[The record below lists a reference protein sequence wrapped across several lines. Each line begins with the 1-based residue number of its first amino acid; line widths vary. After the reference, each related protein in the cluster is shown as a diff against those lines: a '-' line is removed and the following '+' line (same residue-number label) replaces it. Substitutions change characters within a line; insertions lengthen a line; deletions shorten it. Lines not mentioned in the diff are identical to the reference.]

1 MTKIIKE
8 STENNIILDKTEI
21 NSSISTLGVYTS
33 DGIYIKRYIPQISE
47 ENENVE
53 KTKKDE
59 NIYITDLKKDKAEYK
74 GMLND
79 KFQREGY
86 GLELY
91 NNGDKYFGQY
101 ESDLRNDKGIY
112 IFNSIK
118 NEENKNIKT
127 ECYIGQW
134 KNNLKDKYGI
144 YIWMDEPEN
153 NIEYENSNFDTYIGE
168 FEEEKY
174 MRGSYLTKL
183 NKEYF
188 IYHGNF
194 SKEGKKNDNN
204 SFFYSSKLNKV
215 FHGEIK
221 EDILLKGYLGSFDE
235 EKEEITGL
243 IYCKFNE
250 DGSINEINEE
260 KDLKLSEE
268 ELFDEKKKMK
278 YFRNVIL
285 DGDYF
290 KKLYNKYKKIKDKIE
305 KLDDITQILEKE
317 EKIGEIDKI
326 LNKFNKKNIYYNI
339 EENFFGR
346 DI

>member
-8 STENNIILDKTEI
+8 SSENNIILDKTEI
-21 NSSISTLGVYTS
+21 NSSILSSGVFSS
-33 DGIYIKRYIPQISE
+33 DGIYIKKYTPQKEDSNIYIA
-47 ENENVE
+47 
-53 KTKKDE
+53 KLKKDE
-59 NIYITDLKKDKAEYK
+59 AEYK

-101 ESDLRNDKGIY
+101 ESDLRNDNGIY
-112 IFNSIK
+112 FFNSVK
-118 NEENKNIKT
+118 NEENKNEKI
-127 ECYIGQW
+127 ECYLGQW

-153 NIEYENSNFDTYIGE
+153 NYEYENSNFDAYIGE

-174 MRGSYLTKL
+174 IRGTYLTKL

-194 SKEGKKNDNN
+194 NKEGKKNDNN
-204 SFFYSSKLNKV
+204 AYFYSSKINKI

-221 EDILLKGYLGSFDE
+221 EDILLNGYLSTFDE
-235 EKEEITGL
+235 DKDEIIEF

-250 DGSINEINEE
+250 DGSINEIIEE
-260 KDLKLSEE
+260 HNLNLNEE

-278 YFRNVIL
+278 YFRNLIL
-285 DGDYF
+285 EGDYF
-290 KKLYNKYKKIKDKIE
+290 TKIYNKYKKIKDKIE
-305 KLDDITQILEKE
+305 KLEDINQILEEE
-317 EKIGEIDKI
+317 EKIGEINKI
-326 LNKFNKKNIYYNI
+326 LNKYNKNNIYYNI

>member
-8 STENNIILDKTEI
+8 SSENNIILDKTEI
-21 NSSISTLGVYTS
+21 NSSILSSGVFSS
-33 DGIYIKRYIPQISE
+33 DGIYIKKYTPQKEDSNIYIA
-47 ENENVE
+47 
-53 KTKKDE
+53 KLKKDE
-59 NIYITDLKKDKAEYK
+59 AEYK

-101 ESDLRNDKGIY
+101 ESDLRNDNGIY
-112 IFNSIK
+112 FFNSVK
-118 NEENKNIKT
+118 NEENKNEKI
-127 ECYIGQW
+127 ECYLGQW

-153 NIEYENSNFDTYIGE
+153 NYEYENSNFDAYIGE

-174 MRGSYLTKL
+174 IRGTYLTKL

-194 SKEGKKNDNN
+194 NKEGKKNDNN
-204 SFFYSSKLNKV
+204 AYFYSSK
-215 FHGEIK
+215 
-221 EDILLKGYLGSFDE
+221 
-235 EKEEITGL
+235 

-250 DGSINEINEE
+250 DGSINEIIEE
-260 KDLKLSEE
+260 HNLNLNEE

-278 YFRNVIL
+278 YFRNIIL
-285 DGDYF
+285 EGDYF
-290 KKLYNKYKKIKDKIE
+290 TKIYNKYKKIKDKIE
-305 KLDDITQILEKE
+305 KLEDINQILEEE
-317 EKIGEIDKI
+317 EKIGEINKI
-326 LNKFNKKNIYYNI
+326 LNKYNKNNIYYNI